1 MDKFITVKK
10 RLAEES
16 ASDLTVRRKPNQRK
30 GSFKI
35 VTMNSNSLANRI
47 SNKSDHAD
55 MMKFIDAHSPDI
67 IAVQEVRLPAKS
79 FSSNPKKGDES
90 RRDRSRIDDRD
101 TKTATDKRLLQSC
114 EAFKDYVQYFSL
126 SDWRYAGTMLALKKG
141 NDLPIWVA
149 FTFINAENE
158 SIKHSSISSS
168 ADLATTQVDVGKES
182 TSPTS
187 VEVEIAI
194 IGGPHERPAASDE
207 YESCNDRDGHSAD
220 GRFIC
225 MGFPSFDL
233 VATYSPNN
241 GSSETSFIR
250 RRLWDKNIKLFFSRA
265 AQRGRPMVWVGD
277 LNVAHTPADVT
288 HPAFFSSQM
297 LQSSTGDS
305 GQAGKQASSYR
316 SLLYD

>member
-1 MDKFITVKK
+1 MDKFVTVKK
-10 RLAEES
+10 RVAEES
-16 ASDLTVRRKPNQRK
+16 AGDLPVRRKPNQRN

-47 SNKSDHAD
+47 SNKSDHD
-55 MMKFIDAHSPDI
+55 DVMKFIDTHSPDI
-67 IAVQEVRLPAKS
+67 IAVQEVRLPAKT
-79 FSSNPKKGDES
+79 FSSNPKKGDDS

-114 EAFKDYVQYFSL
+114 EAFKDYVQHFSL

-149 FTFINAENE
+149 FTFVTAENE
-158 SIKHSSISSS
+158 SIKHSSISTS
-168 ADLATTQVDVGKES
+168 ADITTTQMVIGKES
-182 TSPTS
+182 TVVTS
-187 VEVEIAI
+187 VEVGSAI
-194 IGGPHERPAASDE
+194 IDGSHDKPAASDE
-207 YESCNDRDGHSAD
+207 YESSDRDGHSAD

-250 RRLWDKNIKLFFSRA
+250 RRLWDKNINLFFSRA
-265 AQRGRPMVWVGD
+265 AKRGRPMVWVGD

-297 LQSSTGDS
+297 LQSSAGDS
-305 GQAGKQASSYR
+305 GQAGK
-316 SLLYD
+316 